1 MTTHQIESKSGKR
14 PTIRQFFGTRRG
26 SVYQAAL
33 LLSLPAIL
41 GIVLFYYLP
50 IIQAVRYSFYNYNLI
65 ADTFTWLGADNYTR
79 MLTDKLVQK
88 SFTVTGLYFILKVP
102 LLMASGLGLAI
113 LVRHAWRG
121 VGAMRTII
129 LLPTVTSMVVVTV
142 VWGFM
147 YHPTSGLIN
156 SMLNSVGLPSQDFL
170 TSPTQALPSI
180 VALTIWKDVGLVM
193 LFYLAGLMGISET
206 LYEAARIDGANGW
219 QQFRHITF
227 PSLRGT
233 HIFVLVT
240 STVAAFKVFVPV
252 FMTTQGGPVNSTK
265 VILVSI
271 YDYAFRFNQMGYA
284 AAISVILALILLV
297 VSLFQFVLTRERKSS
312 GKSAF
317 SRKKVPLI

>member
-1 MTTHQIESKSGKR
+1 
-14 PTIRQFFGTRRG
+14 
-26 SVYQAAL
+26 
-33 LLSLPAIL
+33 
-41 GIVLFYYLP
+41 
-50 IIQAVRYSFYNYNLI
+50 
-65 ADTFTWLGADNYTR
+65 

-88 SFTVTGLYFILKVP
+88 SFTVTGLFFILKVP
-102 LLMASGLGLAI
+102 LLMATGLGLAI
-113 LVRHAWRG
+113 LVRDAWRG
-121 VGAMRTII
+121 VGGLRTII
-129 LLPTVTSMVVVTV
+129 LLPTVTSMVVVTT

-147 YHPTSGLIN
+147 YHPTSGLLN
-156 SMLNSVGLPSQDFL
+156 SMLTSVGLPAQDFL

-180 VALTIWKDVGLVM
+180 VAITIWKDVGLVM
-193 LFYLAGLMGISET
+193 LFYLAGLMGIPNT

-252 FMTTQGGPVNSTK
+252 FMTTQGGPLNSTK

-284 AAISVILALILLV
+284 AAISVILALILV
-297 VSLFQFVLTRERKSS
+297 VISVIQFFVTRERKPPKQKTAYSS
-312 GKSAF
+312 
-317 SRKKVPLI
+317 KKVSYL